1 MSEPTPEEE
10 LMIPDQLDELL
21 DVSAPP
27 RTTIEAADARAMAIA
42 AEREVRRPRRTR
54 RAVTLS
60 GALALLLI
68 GGAGVATATS
78 EWRWGDGLESPDRS
92 YSYTAPTW
100 GECEIR
106 FSGIEP
112 DNIFIRAD
120 VNRIIDD
127 WFATADVEAAAAPFV
142 GKYLAVLENS
152 QAEDPEA
159 QTDPRIADLNAWTA
173 HEQALGDALYA
184 ELKVHGYEPGD
195 LAGSGSHSQLHC
207 EGEDWG
213 GEGGTP

>member
-1 MSEPTPEEE
+1 
-10 LMIPDQLDELL
+10 MIPDQLDALL
-21 DVSAPP
+21 DASAPP
-27 RTTIEAADARAMAIA
+27 RATIEASDARAMAIA

-54 RAVTLS
+54 RTVALT

-78 EWRWGDGLESPDRS
+78 DWRWGEGLESPDRS
-92 YSYTAPTW
+92 YTYTAPTW

-106 FSGIEP
+106 FSGIEA

-142 GKYLAVLENS
+142 GGYVAVLEDS
-152 QAEDPEA
+152 SAQDPDA

-173 HEQALGDALYA
+173 HEQALGDALYS
-184 ELKVHGYEPGD
+184 ELKEHGYEPGD
-195 LAGSGSHSQLHC
+195 LAGSSSHSQLHC
-207 EGEDWG
+207 DGEDWG
-213 GEGGTP
+213 GEGGAP